1 MTPYADSGL
10 LWGRPLGRQPGFC
23 LACSG
28 VDYSYATPKRGSRA
42 EAQPYRRTRPTL
54 GKCNTPAQRGFTLL
68 EVLIATLIMGIA
80 VAGVLNGLAGAARNA
95 ARLTDYDRATLF
107 AQQKM
112 DEVLADPAALRN
124 QDFGGEFDPRLTGGV
139 KTGWRAHV
147 APFEAPPGAGPGVV
161 DIDRVEL
168 EIWWLEGATE
178 QSAIRHSFSL
188 EGFRR
193 SRLRAGDPVFK

>member
-1 MTPYADSGL
+1 MQRSGA
-10 LWGRPLGRQPGFC
+10 LWGSPSGRQPGFC
-23 LACSG
+23 PVCPSVLYSHAARKHGCRSEAPPHKRTGRTIGKSG
-28 VDYSYATPKRGSRA
+28 KP
-42 EAQPYRRTRPTL
+42 E
-54 GKCNTPAQRGFTLL
+54 RGFTLL

-80 VAGVLNGLAGAARNA
+80 VAGVLSGLAGAARNA

-112 DEVLADPAALRN
+112 DELLADPAAPRN
-124 QDFGGEFDPRLTGGV
+124 QDFGGEFDPKLTGGV
-139 KTGWRAHV
+139 KTGWRARV

-161 DIDRVEL
+161 DVDRVEL
-168 EIWWLEGATE
+168 EIWWMQGAAE
-178 QSAIRHSFSL
+178 KSAIRHSFSI